1 MRRCI
6 SIVVVHGVTG
16 LQTIGCDCNG
26 TSQLITQGSDAMLL
40 LCIDRQHINKLVHC
54 IEGHFLCMIRL
65 AGARYGVVKSCNGK
79 IIQFLCTD
87 DIVMFKLFYKGR
99 YKVSFHDTPA
109 H

>member
-1 MRRCI
+1 
-6 SIVVVHGVTG
+6 
-16 LQTIGCDCNG
+16 
-26 TSQLITQGSDAMLL
+26 
-40 LCIDRQHINKLVHC
+40 
-54 IEGHFLCMIRL
+54 MIRL
-65 AGARYGVVKSCNGK
+65 AGTRYGVVKSCNGK